1 MANGKMTVVLRRIPP
16 KPGEDP
22 ERPSA
27 RDSVREDWHGK
38 LLERYDDIPGL
49 PLRFGYR
56 GVELRPHQRA
66 RFLRGY

>member
-16 KPGEDP
+16 KAGEDP

-27 RDSVREDWHGK
+27 HDPVREDWHGK
-38 LLERYDDIPGL
+38 LLERFDEIIGLSPDID
-49 PLRFGYR
+49 R
-56 GVELRPHQRA
+56 GVGLRPHQQA